1 MSEYAEFNARMLAK
15 VEKSFLAAVKK
26 DAKLKHIAGRIRDG
40 TTYDDA
46 LDYAERAGELLSES
60 YLNAFKGLDF
70 LAGDTAQAVLPPTLE
85 IQHDLMAT
93 VIEQIQNN
101 INQMIG
107 SNLQPQVPEVDTNR
121 IDGLVKAVSNS
132 EGIEHTREL
141 LSEPVINFTQS
152 IVDRAVRDNAKLQS
166 DAGHKAYIVRTAEA
180 PGVVTR
186 THIVRSR
193 KGKEYKYSRTYQV
206 PCEWCA
212 RLAGRYDYESVRN
225 ANNDVYK
232 RHSACRCRVT
242 YTVGSYRQNVWKHKE
257 TWTEEQAEEQK
268 RLVASEVE
276 DIEKDN
282 EQKAESTQ
290 YIRQFHEAKNYKE
303 AEEFARNILNIDYMG
318 LERANVEVLNVF
330 NKEIAR
336 IYDTFGNLHD
346 NNVMDT
352 IFYYKKKAEFVAAYN
367 PPMSTV
373 LVRKVTQKTA
383 LKDMAHDAIINNKI
397 GFWSSKEPEHAIRHE
412 VGHAIEKLYYKKN
425 DEVKPLITSLRRRT
439 QAECGITDNTWSRE
453 GGTRAEMQKAG
464 ELLSYY
470 GLMDDGEFI
479 AESVASYMSNE
490 PKAVA
495 IEVVNILLRG
505 GKK

>member
-15 VEKSFLAAVKK
+15 VEKSFLTSVKK
-26 DAKLKHIAGRIRDG
+26 DAKLKRIAGRIRDG

-60 YLNAFKGLDF
+60 YLNAFNGLDF
-70 LAGDTAQAVLPPTLE
+70 VTGDTAQAVLPPTLE

-257 TWTEEQAEEQK
+257 TWTEAQADEQRQMTKAEMRRMEREAQQQYEADTRMK
-268 RLVASEVE
+268 LEEIGFTYIDHNVL
-276 DIEKDN
+276 
-282 EQKAESTQ
+282 QKADKTLLSDTVDRLKELEDRFNVVKRSTG
-290 YIRQFHEAKNYKE
+290 RQFWWNGRKRAWAYVTSYVGNSGHQELTIGNAFKDLSEFEADVRKYTKMGWWMPMDMEDQRMLHTGIITHEYGHMLHNLLYQQKVNAGYSLSRD
-303 AEEFARNILNIDYMG
+303 AYVRNINTAI
-318 LERANVEVLNVF
+318 RN
-330 NKEIAR
+330 IAR
-336 IYDTFGNLHD
+336 R
-346 NNVMDT
+346 NNPQFDLM
-352 IFYYKKKAEFVAAYN
+352 
-367 PPMSTV
+367 
-373 LVRKVTQKTA
+373 
-383 LKDMAHDAIINNKI
+383 
-397 GFWSSKEPEHAIRHE
+397 
-412 VGHAIEKLYYKKN
+412 KN
-425 DEVKPLITSLRRRT
+425 ISE
-439 QAECGITDNTWSRE
+439 
-453 GGTRAEMQKAG
+453 
-464 ELLSYY
+464 Y
-470 GLMDDGEFI
+470 GQ
-479 AESVASYMSNE
+479 SNE
-490 PKAVA
+490 FEFFAEVFMNSQCGKPNELGVA
-495 IEVVNILLRG
+495 MQEWLKQEG
-505 GKK
+505 F